1 MAVLILV
8 LMVLIAT
15 IVAGIPAATASAEN
29 VLLKLEFIRWFH
41 ILSVFM
47 HDSMNRTIQIY
58 FLLPF

>member
-1 MAVLILV
+1 
-8 LMVLIAT
+8 MVLIAT